1 MADKII
7 PYSNF
12 NTLLYVLLLKKPR
25 MRQNLN
31 FVEKREFGL
40 DVWWESDEERNV
52 LTQMTQG
59 LLLQQVLLLVPLHC
73 RHRTVPDHDDG
84 VLKEKK
90 NIK

>member
-25 MRQNLN
+25 MRLNLN

-40 DVWWESDEERNV
+40 DV
-52 LTQMTQG
+52 
-59 LLLQQVLLLVPLHC
+59 
-73 RHRTVPDHDDG
+73 
-84 VLKEKK
+84 
-90 NIK
+90 